1 MIPVVGV
8 TLPLVSYGGSSL
20 VATYLALGFVLG
32 AARRDPAA
40 MADLEKK

>member
-1 MIPVVGV
+1 
-8 TLPLVSYGGSSL
+8 

-40 MADLEKK
+40 MADLDKK